1 MTATLTLPDCKQ
13 NYQIKGLFRSLSFLS
28 VSMVESSDY
37 TASHSLLLPF
47 LREMSWRN
55 SFKDKIQTTIK
66 RIIFIQAKRRKMQQ
80 LNAYKVQV
88 LNRVW
93 DREVNNI
100 RMEAMKSKDKK
111 VKKFVSEVATI
122 KDEVKEVL
130 LKNYLM
136 RCSLRHALAFFQ
148 WRYKWKEVENVR
160 ITLLHAQL
168 FNIIE

>member
-1 MTATLTLPDCKQ
+1 M
-13 NYQIKGLFRSLSFLS
+13 
-28 VSMVESSDY
+28 
-37 TASHSLLLPF
+37 
-47 LREMSWRN
+47 
-55 SFKDKIQTTIK
+55 
-66 RIIFIQAKRRKMQQ
+66 
-80 LNAYKVQV
+80 

-93 DREVNNI
+93 DREVDNI

-160 ITLLHAQL
+160 MTSMHAQL
-168 FNIIE
+168 FTIIE